1 MTDTNVPVIPVQT
14 PPKEH
19 PDNDRI
25 AHGNKERSDTRQH
38 PVARAARGRAG
49 W

>member
-1 MTDTNVPVIPVQT
+1 MTETNVPVIPVQL

-19 PDNDRI
+19 PDNDRV
-25 AHGNKERSDTRQH
+25 AHGNKERSNPH
-38 PVARAARGRAG
+38 PVARRAG